1 MSSSKPLPNSS
12 SATILPPANKA
23 FVPRDY
29 SHGTELRFSTELPA
43 KLQGRIPEEVFTAVI
58 GNINQLLIAAETG
71 SASVY
76 LESCFACLTGYLAYI
91 CMETQYEKPIPV
103 NSTTKCLRSV
113 SRLVEEYNRTVFG
126 PRNLSMI
133 DPSERGLRVI
143 EIVLL
148 RP

>member
-1 MSSSKPLPNSS
+1 MSSSKPLPNSY

-76 LESCFACLTGYLAYI
+76 LESCFACLTGYLAYL
-91 CMETQYEKPIPV
+91 CMETQYE
-103 NSTTKCLRSV
+103 KCLRSV